1 MKNDYFQSRE
11 FLEKEKS
18 FLEKHNLVKIIQ
30 DEKILIDYVP
40 YATNENFCH
49 QQLYS
54 HPFIYAHRDA
64 SENLQ
69 TASDLAHEKGFK
81 LRIWDAY
88 RPFEV
93 QAFMA
98 DKFPGHVDE
107 GYVSHP
113 SEGVA
118 THVRGI
124 AIDLTLVDKKGE
136 NLDMGTDFDAMLE
149 ESHHGSTALSEKNK
163 IAEKNRQILA
173 DIMEKSGFEIY
184 ENEWWHYNLK
194 IFKKDGKGE
203 IIGAEPVADKKYP
216 KIPQGEFLDL
226 LTPEVKK
233 NFFENFEKFLKEK
246 KFDEKEKKE
255 ISDRFGLI
263 IVNPNL
269 EMQNKKTS
277 QLISLMEK
285 QCQI

>member
-1 MKNDYFQSRE
+1 MKNDYFQSTE

-40 YATNENFCH
+40 YATNENFCE

-64 SENLQ
+64 FENLQ
-69 TASDLAHEKGFK
+69 IASKLADEKGFK

-98 DKFPGHVDE
+98 DKFPAHVE
-107 GYVSHP
+107 KGYVSHP
-113 SEGVA
+113 SDGIA

-136 NLDMGTDFDAMLE
+136 NLDMGTDFDAMVA
-149 ESHHGSTALSEKNK
+149 ESHHGSKALSEKNK
-163 IAEKNRQILA
+163 FAEENRKILV
-173 DIMEKSGFEIY
+173 DIMQKSGFEIY
-184 ENEWWHYNLK
+184 KNEWWHYNLK
-194 IFKKDGKGE
+194 IFKKDEKGE

-246 KFDEKEKKE
+246 KFDEKERKE

>member
-64 SENLQ
+64 FENLQ
-69 TASDLAHEKGFK
+69 IASDLAREKGFK

-98 DKFPGHVDE
+98 DKFPAHVDE

-124 AIDLTLVDKKGE
+124 AIDLTLVDKNGE
-136 NLDMGTDFDAMLE
+136 NLNMGTGFDEMVK
-149 ESHHGSTALSEKNK
+149 ESHHGSTVLSEKNK

-173 DIMEKSGFEIY
+173 EIMQKSGFEIY

-194 IFKKDGKGE
+194 IFKKDEKGE
-203 IIGAEPVADKKYP
+203 IIGAEAVADNKYP
-216 KIPQGEFLDL
+216 KIPEGEFDNL
-226 LTPEVKK
+226 LAPKIK
-233 NFFENFEKFLKEK
+233 NFY
-246 KFDEKEKKE
+246 
-255 ISDRFGLI
+255 
-263 IVNPNL
+263 
-269 EMQNKKTS
+269 Q
-277 QLISLMEK
+277 
-285 QCQI
+285 

>member
-1 MKNDYFQSRE
+1 MKNDYFQSTE

-40 YATNENFCH
+40 YATDDNFCH

-54 HPFIYAHRDA
+54 HPFIYTHRDA

-98 DKFPGHVDE
+98 DKFPEHVE
-107 GYVSHP
+107 KGYVSHP

-124 AIDLTLVDKKGE
+124 AIDLTLVDKNGKE
-136 NLDMGTDFDAMLE
+136 LDMGTGFDDMSE
-149 ESHHGSTALSEKNK
+149 QSHHGSGEIKEKNK

-173 DIMEKSGFEIY
+173 EIMEKSGFEIY

-194 IFKKDGKGE
+194 IFKYDEKGE
-203 IIGAEPVADKKYP
+203 IIGAEAVADNKYP

-233 NFFENFEKFLKEK
+233 TFFKILKNF
-246 KFDEKEKKE
+246 
-255 ISDRFGLI
+255 
-263 IVNPNL
+263 
-269 EMQNKKTS
+269 
-277 QLISLMEK
+277 
-285 QCQI
+285 

>member
-1 MKNDYFQSRE
+1 MKNDYFQSTE

-64 SENLQ
+64 FENLQ
-69 TASDLAHEKGFK
+69 IASDLAREKGFK

-98 DKFPGHVDE
+98 DKFPEHVE
-107 GYVSHP
+107 NGYVSHS

-124 AIDLTLVDKKGE
+124 AIDLTLVDKNGE
-136 NLDMGTDFDAMLE
+136 NLNMGTGFDEMVK
-149 ESHHGSTALSEKNK
+149 ESHHGSTVLSEKNK

-173 DIMEKSGFEIY
+173 EIMQKSGFEIY
-184 ENEWWHYNLK
+184 ENEWWHYNLQ
-194 IFKKDGKGE
+194 IFKKDEKGE
-203 IIGAEPVADKKYP
+203 IIGAEAVADNKYP
-216 KIPQGEFLDL
+216 KIPEGEFDNL
-226 LTPEVKK
+226 LAPKIK
-233 NFFENFEKFLKEK
+233 NFY
-246 KFDEKEKKE
+246 
-255 ISDRFGLI
+255 
-263 IVNPNL
+263 
-269 EMQNKKTS
+269 Q
-277 QLISLMEK
+277 
-285 QCQI
+285 

>member
-1 MKNDYFQSRE
+1 MKNDYFQSTE

-40 YATNENFCH
+40 YATKDNFCH

-69 TASDLAHEKGFK
+69 KASDLAHEKGFK

-98 DKFPGHVDE
+98 DKFPAHVDE

-113 SEGVA
+113 SDGIA

-136 NLDMGTDFDAMLE
+136 NLDMGTDFDAMVA
-149 ESHHGSTALSEKNK
+149 ESHHGSKALSEKNK

-194 IFKKDGKGE
+194 IFKKDEKGE
-203 IIGAEPVADKKYP
+203 IIGAESIADKKYP